1 MERPKYVRSRTNF
14 KVLGFPLYVPDP
26 SDFPAAPSAVLNPPC
41 MLGHPSD
48 LRTIA
53 VGFAFGWLCRSLV
66 RSASFACKLGHRPSI
81 QYSHRA
87 YSCVSTEEQESVHHY
102 LHDVPTNLGFRK
114 LFASFVG
121 FVPYHISIFDKLIY
135 STMKLILLLT
145 AISSAAG
152 FMPQGAVR
160 QTTPLEMVSFGI
172 GPDAAT
178 PDPTRTVDLNTK
190 GVMIDPDYRFSKNL
204 AAFSAGAMMMYP
216 SKFFYIFLASSFIMS
231 VGMSCL

>member
-1 MERPKYVRSRTNF
+1 MCQIHLISLLLLLLFSIRRACWCITHHIYV
-14 KVLGFPLYVPDP
+14 LLPL
-26 SDFPAAPSAVLNPPC
+26 ALPSAGYVDLW
-41 MLGHPSD
+41 SD
-48 LRTIA
+48 LLLLHASWVIA
-53 VGFAFGWLCRSLV
+53 
-66 RSASFACKLGHRPSI
+66 H

-231 VGMSCL
+231 FGMSCL